1 MKKTIVY
8 LSLAALCGGLIGI
21 QACTKSLN
29 GDLVFQRVLTTDV
42 QVDYN
47 NSDYPAH
54 LQNSLEQNVN
64 NEKAALG
71 RVLFYDEVLSKNSR
85 VSCGSCHLQS
95 RGFSDVK
102 ATSEGFAMGQT
113 ARNSMAIS
121 NLMMGEWGLFW
132 DLRASGL
139 EEQVVMPILN
149 HIEMGN
155 SSISEVVDRIKARDY
170 YPPLFENAYGSSD
183 IDESKIALALREFIR
198 ALKSYESAFDEAGPN
213 VNNGWGSNN
222 LPDFEDPA
230 QRAGFELFG
239 DLGCANCH
247 FGNNLGGLNSANI
260 GLDEVYTDNGMNSW
274 TGESA
279 DIGVFK
285 IPSLRNVELTAP
297 YMHDGRFKTLEEV
310 VNHYNSGIKS
320 HPNLD
325 WRLVDMSAFDVD
337 VTSLLELG
345 LDPVI
350 FVQDEDEDP
359 AIEALFQN
367 QRLPVRLNLS
377 ETDKSNLI
385 AFLKTLTDEEFISDS
400 RFSDPFENIEVK

>member
-8 LSLAALCGGLIGI
+8 LTFALVSVGLIGF

-29 GDLVFQRVLTTDV
+29 DDLLFQRELTTDV
-42 QVDYN
+42 HVDYN

-54 LQNSLEQNVN
+54 LVNALEQDVN
-64 NEKAALG
+64 NAKAALG

-85 VSCGSCHLQS
+85 VSCASCHLQS
-95 RGFSDVK
+95 NGFSDVK
-102 ATSEGFAMGQT
+102 STSEGFAMGQT

-132 DLRASGL
+132 DLGASGL

-155 SSISEVVDRIKARDY
+155 SSIPEVVDRIKARDY
-170 YPPLFENAYGSSD
+170 YPPLFENAYGSSE
-183 IDESKIALALREFIR
+183 IDETTIALALREFIR
-198 ALKSYESAFDEAGPN
+198 SLKSYESTFDKANPD
-213 VNNGWGSNN
+213 VNNGWGTNN
-222 LPDFEDPA
+222 EPDFEDPS
-230 QRAGFELFG
+230 QRAGFVLFG
-239 DLGCANCH
+239 KLGCANCH
-247 FGNNLGGLNSANI
+247 FGNNIGGLNSANI
-260 GLDEVYTDNGMNSW
+260 GLDEVYTDSGMNSW
-274 TGESA
+274 SGA
-279 DIGVFK
+279 PNDIGVFK
-285 IPSLRNVELTAP
+285 IPSLRNIDLTAP

-325 WRLVDMSAFDVD
+325 WRLVDVSEFDD
-337 VTSLLELG
+337 DLTSLLELG

-350 FVQDEDEDP
+350 LVQDEDEDP

-367 QRLPVRLNLS
+367 QRLPIRMNLS
-377 ETDKSNLI
+377 EIDKSNLI
-385 AFLKTLTDEEFISDS
+385 TFLKTLTDKEFISDT
-400 RFSDPFENIEVK
+400 RFSDPFESVEVK